1 MPSEHTGKKK
11 EVRKE
16 GSKLLDRSKKV
27 SAGQI
32 GSPRAMIS
40 HHRSLESNRNGKHV
54 SPWLTH
60 LPTEVGSQTVGA
72 AGDTPALHSDMTL
85 ESLCAQS

>member
-16 GSKLLDRSKKV
+16 DPRLLDRSKKV
-27 SAGQI
+27 SPGQI
-32 GSPRAMIS
+32 GSPRSMIS

-60 LPTEVGSQTVGA
+60 LATEVGSQTMGAVG
-72 AGDTPALHSDMTL
+72 DIPALHSDMTL
-85 ESLCAQS
+85 ESLYAQS